1 MFHAVNQALG
11 GHDTLT
17 ASVNRRRALLTYRG
31 TRTEARLEQD
41 FTALRAMDGHGFSPQ
56 ELNAIAH
63 GLTPQRAVRQY
74 YQRLSHARMW

>member
-31 TRTEARLEQD
+31 TRTEARMEQG
-41 FTALRAMDGHGFSPQ
+41 FTALQTMGDHGF
-56 ELNAIAH
+56 
-63 GLTPQRAVRQY
+63 TPLVTMLPKLDFAEFMRRALPSR
-74 YQRLSHARMW
+74 H